1 MKNEEEEEEEEERRR
16 RKKRGFFCFFVLLLA
31 VPWCRASFF
40 LLLGDH
46 DATNFHSKVFGPMR
60 FTLDVRTCH

>member
-31 VPWCRASFF
+31 VPWCRAFF